1 MAKTTKNDKKKSNN
15 PNIVEGNS
23 YGKQFSSEYQ
33 PPAENKSLGWT
44 KKKTL
49 EELKN
54 SILDKSFKLIDEK
67 LDDEEISSSELLNIF
82 SKAVEMSGFKKDKID
97 TTIKTY
103 SLFEEETEKKANEL
117 IERTK
122 KTDKK

>member
-1 MAKTTKNDKKKSNN
+1 MANKNIKNYAKK
-15 PNIVEGNS
+15 
-23 YGKQFSSEYQ
+23 FTSEYQ
-33 PPAENKSLGWT
+33 PTPEAKSLGHLR
-44 KKKTL
+44 KKTL

-67 LDDEEISSSELLNIF
+67 LDNSEITSSELLAIF
-82 SKAVEMSGFKKDKID
+82 NKAVEMSGFKKDKID
-97 TTIKTY
+97 TTIKSY
-103 SLFEEETEKKANEL
+103 SLFEEETEAKANEL

>member
-1 MAKTTKNDKKKSNN
+1 MANKNIKNYAKK
-15 PNIVEGNS
+15 
-23 YGKQFSSEYQ
+23 FTSEYQ
-33 PPAENKSLGWT
+33 PTPEAKSLGHL

-67 LDDEEISSSELLNIF
+67 LDDNEISSSELLSIF
-82 SKAVEMSGFKKDKID
+82 NKAVEMSGFKKDKID

-103 SLFEEETEKKANEL
+103 SLFETETEEKAKALES
-117 IERTK
+117 EQPTK
-122 KTDKK
+122 KINKK